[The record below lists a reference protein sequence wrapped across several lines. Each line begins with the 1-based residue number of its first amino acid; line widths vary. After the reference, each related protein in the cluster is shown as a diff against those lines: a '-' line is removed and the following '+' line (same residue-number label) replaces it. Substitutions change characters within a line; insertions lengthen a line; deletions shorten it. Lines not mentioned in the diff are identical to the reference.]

1 MRLFYLAGPLVFGG
15 LFFSARTG
23 QAQSLVSGFMSGKG
37 HGSVSVSATTE
48 SFQQVFLVPEK
59 VDGVPI
65 FKEIQINSVSLY
77 ASYGLTDKI
86 EAVVTLPYIRSAGK
100 ADNQALSN
108 LGISSA
114 TNVRGNLQD
123 ISGVL
128 KFKGF
133 SREIGAS
140 ILDLL
145 GAVTVSTPI
154 GNYKSEKSL
163 DYIVAIGNRATKVSA
178 IGVAHLKTASGIFA
192 TGQAGYS
199 LRSGNVPNAFLSEAK
214 LGYAG
219 RRIYLEGFANFQL
232 SDAKGTDVL
241 QPGFDGDFTAT
252 RVNFAR
258 VGVSFFR
265 PIAKGLGVTLGVSQ
279 YVAGR
284 NIGQSTAYSAG
295 AAYSF

>member
-1 MRLFYLAGPLVFGG
+1 MRFFYNVSLAAG
-15 LFFSARTG
+15 LLFSASAG
-23 QAQSLVSGFMSGKG
+23 HAQSLVTGFMSGKG
-37 HGSVSVSATTE
+37 HGSVAVSATTE
-48 SFQQVFLVPEK
+48 SYQKVFLVPEK

-77 ASYGLTDKI
+77 ASYGLSDKV
-86 EAVVTLPYIRSAGK
+86 EAVLTLPYIRSTGQ
-100 ADNQALSN
+100 ADNQTLSN
-108 LGISSA
+108 LGMA

-123 ISGVL
+123 ITGML
-128 KFKGF
+128 KFKGL
-133 SREIGAS
+133 SRELGSS

-154 GNYKSEKSL
+154 GNYKSDKSL
-163 DYIVAIGNRATKVSA
+163 DYIVAIGNLSTKVSA
-178 IGVAHLKTASGIFA
+178 IGVAHLKTASGVFA

-219 RRIYLEGFANFQL
+219 RRLYLETFANFQV
-232 SDAKGTDVL
+232 SDAKGTDIL
-241 QPGFDGDFTAT
+241 QPGFNGDFTAT

-258 VGVSFFR
+258 VGISAFR
-265 PIAKGLGVTLGVSQ
+265 PIAKGLGITLGVSQ
-279 YVAGR
+279 YVSGR
-284 NIGQSTAYSAG
+284 NVGQSTAFSAG